1 MPGTM
6 VSSSRAFT
14 SVNSTSNSVRKAL
27 LLPHLKEQK
36 LSLERAGKT
45 SGNYTG
51 SGAVSHSCFGNTW
64 ISKTERYA
72 PR

>member
-14 SVNSTSNSVRKAL
+14 SVNSASNSVRKVL
-27 LLPHLKEQK
+27 LSPHLKGQE
-36 LSLERAGKT
+36 LSLERTGKI
-45 SGNYTG
+45 SGNHTNDHWQWSY
-51 SGAVSHSCFGNTW
+51 FPPM
-64 ISKTERYA
+64 

>member
-14 SVNSTSNSVRKAL
+14 SVNSASNSVRKAL

-36 LSLERAGKT
+36 LRLERAGKT
-45 SGNYTG
+45 STIG
-51 SGAVSHSCFGNTW
+51 SGDVSRPCPGNSW
-64 ISKTERYA
+64 VSKTESICTT
-72 PR
+72 

>member
-14 SVNSTSNSVRKAL
+14 SVNSASNSVRKAL

-36 LSLERAGKT
+36 LRLERAGKT
-45 SGNYTG
+45 SGSYTN
-51 SGAVSHSCFGNTW
+51 HHWQWRCF
-64 ISKTERYA
+64 
-72 PR
+72 PPMPQ